1 MKIVLATGIYPPD
14 IGGPATYVRELAR
27 ELVRRGIGVVVVTYG
42 REETEATAE
51 GSELA
56 EWEETE
62 ESEEKI
68 QRWPVVWVSKSGG
81 PFLRWWRYAG
91 ALRTHAAD
99 VDVVLEFSL
108 VSVGV
113 PLWWAGLRKP
123 KNILRLG
130 GDFLWERYTD
140 CGGGLG
146 LREWYGSR
154 FWRIVSSL
162 ARWLVH
168 RLLCTFNDIV
178 FSTKFQEE
186 IYEKYYRN
194 LPRHS
199 VIENAVSETSNEKRA
214 TRNEHKPFRLLYLGR
229 FVSFKNISALLRAM
243 TELPGVTLT
252 LVGEGP
258 LLHLLEGNVQGLHIQ
273 DRVIFRPKVNQEER
287 NILFRAHDLLV
298 IPSVTEISP
307 NSALEA
313 RVGGLPVLLTEETGL
328 SEQLRQGIIIRKL
341 RTPEQIRGAIREV
354 MGNYGRFAEEAARSP
369 IDRSWGKVS
378 GEYLQL
384 FNRMFDPIP

>member
-14 IGGPATYVRELAR
+14 IGGPATYVRALAVELTK
-27 ELVRRGIGVVVVTYG
+27 RGILVVIVTYG

-68 QRWPVVWVSKSGG
+68 QRWPVVWVSKSGW
-81 PFLRWWRYAG
+81 PFLRWWRYVG

-99 VDVVLEFSL
+99 AEVVLAFSL

-123 KNILRLG
+123 KKILRLG

-140 CGGGLG
+140 MGGSLS
-146 LREWYGSR
+146 LRGWYESR
-154 FWRIVSSL
+154 FWSFVSSL
-162 ARWLVH
+162 ARSIVN
-168 RLLCTFNDIV
+168 LLLHTFDYIV
-178 FSTKFQEE
+178 FSTRLQEE
-186 IYEKYYRN
+186 IYEKQYQR
-194 LPRHS
+194 LPQHS
-199 VIENAVSETSNEKRA
+199 IIENALPECSMQNAACRIIHV
-214 TRNEHKPFRLLYLGR
+214 PFRLLYLGR
-229 FVSFKNISALLRAM
+229 FVAFKNIQSLLHAV
-243 TELPGVTLT
+243 TKLPEVTLT
-252 LVGEGP
+252 LIGEGP

-328 SEQLRQGIIIRKL
+328 SEQLRQGIVIRKL